1 MGSIIPTVA
10 VVMKAL
16 VAEGG
21 LGAEAVDVVVH
32 PATSIVIGG
41 AEGVAEGIVLVA
53 GGETAIGGDEGGDV
67 AVAIVEGVAGAG
79 ISCDRN
85 AGDGE

>member
-1 MGSIIPTVA
+1 
-10 VVMKAL
+10 

-21 LGAEAVDVVVH
+21 FGAEAVDVVVH
-32 PATSIVIGG
+32 PAAGVVISR
-41 AEGVAEGIVLVA
+41 AEAVAEGIVLVA

-79 ISCDRN
+79 ITCCWN

>member
-1 MGSIIPTVA
+1 LGGIIPAVA
-10 VVMKAL
+10 VVVEAL

-21 LGAEAVDVVVH
+21 FGAEAVDVVVH
-32 PATSIVIGG
+32 PATTIVISG
-41 AEGVAEGIVLVA
+41 AEGFAEGIVAVG
-53 GGETAIGGDEGGDV
+53 GGEIAICCDEGGDV

-79 ISCDRN
+79 ITCFWN